1 MIWCFKGFLPEAFD
15 FLYLTEFN
23 KIMSDISI
31 IDETTLWLIFA
42 LLCSV
47 GLSFFIFVYHII
59 LAYIKSKR
67 EKIRY
72 RDTRSFGYILGGAVI
87 ISLDFFCILFQGIM
101 RDGMD
106 YGVEAELLIIMLLLS
121 PVIIGLTGFLY
132 NKSKKL

>member
-1 MIWCFKGFLPEAFD
+1 PTF
-15 FLYLTEFN
+15 
-23 KIMSDISI
+23 
-31 IDETTLWLIFA
+31 ETDP
-42 LLCSV
+42 
-47 GLSFFIFVYHII
+47 
-59 LAYIKSKR
+59 IKSKR